1 MGPNLI
7 GLLSWEEK
15 EKPPKMC
22 MQEERPRRGLL
33 QAQERGLEETSPS
46 DTLILDVSL
55 QNCAEVDVCVE
66 AT

>member
-1 MGPNLI
+1 
-7 GLLSWEEK
+7 
-15 EKPPKMC
+15 MC
-22 MQEERPRRGLL
+22 TQEERPRRGLL